1 MKQKLIIHIDKNHPC
16 LIEGLKKLGY
26 KNHEDYSSDIQNIL
40 DKIKNY
46 YGLVIRSRFSIDKK
60 FIDKAKNLNFI
71 ARVGSGTENIDVEYA
86 ISRNITVINAPEG
99 NKDAVGEHAIGML
112 LNLTNKLGRAN
123 ESIKKGNWNREKFR
137 GFEIKGKTVGIIGY
151 GNMGKSFAE
160 KLKGFDCNLI
170 CYDIKKNIGDSNCK
184 QVSLNEIKKESEILS
199 LHVPLSSSTL
209 NIINKDFI
217 NEMKSAFWLINT
229 ARGNLIST
237 ANLVE
242 GLRSKKILGAGLDV
256 LEYESSSF
264 ESIFI
269 DKKPKNSLNYLLK
282 AKNVILS
289 PHIAGWTYE
298 SHKKLA
304 KVILKKIKKFL

>member
-256 LEYESSSF
+256 LEYESSSL
-264 ESIFI
+264 ESISI